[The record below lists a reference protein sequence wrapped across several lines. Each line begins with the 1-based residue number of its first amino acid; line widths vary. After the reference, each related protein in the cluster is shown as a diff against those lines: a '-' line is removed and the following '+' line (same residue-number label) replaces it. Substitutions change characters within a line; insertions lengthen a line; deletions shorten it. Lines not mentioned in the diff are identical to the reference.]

1 MPVAIVTGASR
12 GIGRAIALRLAEDG
26 MDVAINDLEKQAPL
40 LEKVREEIEQKG
52 VIIFELV
59 VDRWWAP
66 GRKCLCFV
74 TDITNES
81 QVRQM
86 VKETVDSLGP
96 LTTMVAN
103 AGIIIPKSMMDTD
116 LDDFSLILNVN
127 VKGTFIC
134 YREAARQMIAQ
145 GTGGRIIGAASLAA
159 HRPVSK
165 RTTKK
170 CGNSGSRDSVSDV
183 LNRHFQQSHG
193 STPYA
198 ASKWAVRGLT
208 QSMAYDL
215 AEYDINVNGLD
226 SRLVFSAGTF
236 LADVDPKP
244 IMWEQIDEVMGKEQG
259 LAKGEAFARSV
270 EARCAL
276 KRPSVPDDI
285 AALVSFLAGP
295 GSRNIT
301 GQALIVD
308 GAENKDETERGA
320 KMNTIATVFSLL
332 GAYTE
337 AFDLYLLVYYHFREN
352 DGKPNATYP
361 QVVHS
366 AINCVRL
373 AQTTLQMQISRAM
386 LGDVRGMLLSRYGR
400 QSMAG
405 TTTWKYLERAR
416 SQHVCMR
423 GRDQTIEPLESFEE
437 QAYWAV
443 SALVLSRDHLGK
455 ECGVA
460 PDYCM
465 NSWKGS
471 IMDHLYET
479 QDQLDRHLPW
489 ASKQLSVLQGYRYA
503 EVLACLVLEQ
513 CVVNRTNFSIGP
525 DHTES
530 ENHQGFPCDLKGLA
544 VAILPF
550 MLWTEIFVEAL
561 ETMWWPSTPLPSFLF
576 HQAIRLMRQKIEESP
591 AFYKRTIQSVVAHF
605 FPTSDVRQFM
615 PCLIPNNTL
624 KRIGLR
630 VAGLLPLPATV
641 VPETEEPRHPP
652 PQTASAWPEFPRS
665 PGSERFLLNSG
676 SLTLAQ
682 SCTSSNSSDYR
693 RFWLTAS
700 GPRPKTA
707 ASTATQQTAPSD
719 QMSSHSSL
727 RFSRVTGLPSNPSLT
742 TSDDVVS
749 LDVSMGG

>member
-1 MPVAIVTGASR
+1 
-12 GIGRAIALRLAEDG
+12 
-26 MDVAINDLEKQAPL
+26 
-40 LEKVREEIEQKG
+40 
-52 VIIFELV
+52 
-59 VDRWWAP
+59 
-66 GRKCLCFV
+66 
-74 TDITNES
+74 
-81 QVRQM
+81 
-86 VKETVDSLGP
+86 
-96 LTTMVAN
+96 MVAN

-159 HRPVSK
+159 HRP
-165 RTTKK
+165 
-170 CGNSGSRDSVSDV
+170 
-183 LNRHFQQSHG
+183 SHG

-226 SRLVFSAGTF
+226 PRLIFSAGTF

-308 GAENKDETERGA
+308 GAEHKDGTEHGA
-320 KMNTIATVFSLL
+320 RMITIATVFSIL
-332 GAYTE
+332 GASTE
-337 AFDLYLLVYYHFREN
+337 AFDLYLLIYYHFREN
-352 DGKPNATYP
+352 DGKSDAAYP
-361 QVVHS
+361 QVVHG
-366 AINCVRL
+366 AINCARL
-373 AQTTLQMQISRAM
+373 ARTALQMQISLAM
-386 LGDVRGMLLSRYGR
+386 FGDVRGMLLSRYGR

-405 TTTWKYLERAR
+405 TITWKYLERVR
-416 SQHVCMR
+416 SQYVCMR
-423 GRDQTIEPLESFEE
+423 GRDQTIEPLESVEE

-443 SALVLSRDHLGK
+443 SALVLSRDYLGK

-465 NSWKGS
+465 KSWNGS

-479 QDQLDRHLPW
+479 QDQLDRNLSW
-489 ASKQLSVLQGYRYA
+489 ASKQLSMSRVDHYA
-503 EVLACLVLEQ
+503 QVLACLVLEE
-513 CVVNRTNFSIGP
+513 CAVNGANCPIGP

-550 MLWTEIFVEAL
+550 ILRTEIIVEAI
-561 ETMWWPSTPLPSFLF
+561 EAVWWPSTPLPSFLF
-576 HQAIRLMRQKIEESP
+576 HQAIRLMRRKIEKSP
-591 AFYKRTIQSVVAHF
+591 AFYERTIQSVVARLS
-605 FPTSDVRQFM
+605 PTFEAGLSE
-615 PCLIPNNTL
+615 PCLIPNSTL
-624 KRIGLR
+624 KRIGMR
-630 VAGLLPLPATV
+630 VVGLLPLPTTV
-641 VPETEEPRHPP
+641 VPEKIEEPRNALKI
-652 PQTASAWPEFPRS
+652 PQPTSACSESPEV
-665 PGSERFLLNSG
+665 GRFFLNSR

-682 SCTSSNSSDYR
+682 SCTSSNSSDYGRFR
-693 RFWLTAS
+693 RTTSRLRS
-700 GPRPKTA
+700 NTA
-707 ASTATQQTAPSD
+707 ASTTTQQTASSGR
-719 QMSSHSSL
+719 MSLQSSL
-727 RFSRVTGLPSNPSLT
+727 GFSRVTGLPSNPSLT
-742 TSDDVVS
+742 NSDDAVS
-749 LDVSMGG
+749 LDVSMSG